1 MKIYLISLEQ
11 DIKRRKAL
19 AQCFPQNYPKMQWIK
34 AINGKELSAKE
45 YFSYV
50 QQFFNI
56 HKKIIT
62 PSEVGCTLSH
72 IKALEAFLGTEEEY
86 CLILEDDI
94 FGIDESIQFIEKII
108 IENKLDGVVLCG
120 GQIPLQ
126 IEKYKLYK
134 HIRESIFIVPKF
146 SKKFFFGTCCY
157 IVNKQVAKSIIEYQL
172 NNFTKADCW
181 DEILGTHIDLYYID
195 VLQHPF
201 EMNKSHIEKERTIL
215 YINEPNFFKRIY
227 KQGVFWK
234 IYNRIRNDVFRW
246 VLILKG
252 HKQIHKQRENDD

>member
-19 AQCFPQNYPKMQWIK
+19 AQRFPQNYPKMQWIK

-86 CLILEDDI
+86 YLILEDDVI
-94 FGIDESIQFIEKII
+94 GGDEDIEKIYKLI
-108 IENKLDGVVLCG
+108 LENNLDGVLLLRDQNKFG
-120 GQIPLQ
+120 F
-126 IEKYKLYK
+126 EKYIIGKEHKSYYKLP
-134 HIRESIFIVPKF
+134 FF
-146 SKKFFFGTCCY
+146 STRFVYGTCAY
-157 IVNKQVAKSIIEYQL
+157 IVNRKSAQL
-172 NNFTKADCW
+172 ILNYHQQSFDIADIW
-181 DEILGTHIDLYYID
+181 SNIVKEKFLDFYYFPILIHPEDCTH
-195 VLQHPF
+195 
-201 EMNKSHIEKERTIL
+201 SHIENERAIF
-215 YINEPNFFKRIY
+215 YINEKNLFKRIY
-227 KQGVFWK
+227 KQGIFLK
-234 IYNRIRNDVFRW
+234 IYNRIRNDIYRW
-246 VLILKG
+246 ILMLKG
-252 HKQIHKQRENDD
+252 YKQIHKDKPQ